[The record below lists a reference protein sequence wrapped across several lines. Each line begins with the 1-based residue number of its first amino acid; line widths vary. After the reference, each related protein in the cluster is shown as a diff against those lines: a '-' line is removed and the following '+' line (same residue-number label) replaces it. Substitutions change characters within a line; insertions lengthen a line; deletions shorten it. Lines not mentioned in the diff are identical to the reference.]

1 MSGKWWRRWSG
12 CNLMVIM
19 NMNNKFKK
27 GFSLFE
33 AFVVMLIVS
42 IFVALMA
49 NTVAHRPKE
58 KVASEAHGRFE
69 CYFDPSNKKL
79 YQQMYTEG
87 STTGRKLATKEVGF
101 EKEDGSIEMKKV
113 CEFVPPSYAKYLIID
128 AVGGG
133 AGGSPAG
140 GASEGQFVS
149 TFYASIERKYYI
161 LPGQGGKR
169 KTGANAAENGETTI
183 VKNQDNEVM
192 ITAEGGK
199 AVSSLENTALSDV
212 LACSIT
218 EWPTD
223 EQYDCHITPTCQIID
238 GKVEVSFCR
247 SKGSY
252 ATVELEYKHLNDDD
266 EVVLDN
272 PRYIV
277 NEVYTEQKNSNT
289 WVYHDI
295 SQWSDYNDIDT
306 DPTKTYRE
314 SRIAG
319 GEPNWKPSVND
330 EWVPSMYTM
339 ELLMNSTADGNNANP
354 SNLHRLIES
363 MQYTSKIKDANVGQ
377 GGGKNQ
383 NGNAGGVLILW

>member
-1 MSGKWWRRWSG
+1 M
-12 CNLMVIM
+12 M
-19 NMNNKFKK
+19 NKKLK

-49 NTVAHRPKE
+49 NTVAHRPKA
-58 KVASEAHGRFE
+58 KIASEAHGRFE
-69 CYFDPSNKKL
+69 CYYDSVTGELTQEMFLEKS
-79 YQQMYTEG
+79 
-87 STTGRKLATKEVGF
+87 STKPKPATKEITLTDA
-101 EKEDGSIEMKKV
+101 DGNTTTHKV

-133 AGGSPAG
+133 AGGSPRG

-161 LPGQGGKR
+161 LPGVGGR
-169 KTGANAAENGETTI
+169 KESGSRAAENGGTTVI
-183 VKNQDNEVM
+183 RNQDLEAMV
-192 ITAEGGK
+192 TAEGGK
-199 AVSSLENTALSDV
+199 AVSSLENTTLNDV

-223 EQYDCHITPTCQIID
+223 EQYDCHITPTCQVID

-252 ATVELEYKHLNDDD
+252 VTKSLIYKYTDDD
-266 EVVLDN
+266 GDVVMNN

-277 NEVYTEQKNSNT
+277 NNVYTEQKNANT

-295 SQWSDYNDIDT
+295 SQWSDYNETDV
-306 DPTKTYRE
+306 DPTASYRATRE
-314 SRIAG
+314 AG
-319 GEPNWKPSVND
+319 WKPTVTD

-339 ELLMNSTADGNNANP
+339 ELLMDSTAEGDDPNP

-363 MQYTSKIKDANVGQ
+363 MQYDSEMKDANVGQ

-383 NGNAGGVLILW
+383 DGKAGGALILW

>member
-1 MSGKWWRRWSG
+1 
-12 CNLMVIM
+12 MVIKNNMM
-19 NMNNKFKK
+19 NKKLK

-49 NTVAHRPKE
+49 NTVAHRPKA
-58 KVASEAHGRFE
+58 KIASEAHGRFE
-69 CYFDPSNKKL
+69 CYYDNSGKL
-79 YQQMYTEG
+79 YQQMYTEK
-87 STTGRKLATKEVGF
+87 STTGRELATKEITLTDA
-101 EKEDGSIEMKKV
+101 DGNTTTHKV

-133 AGGSPAG
+133 AGGSPRG

-161 LPGQGGKR
+161 LPGVGGR
-169 KTGANAAENGETTI
+169 QESGSRAAENGGTT
-183 VKNQDNEVM
+183 VVRNQDLDAMV
-192 ITAEGGK
+192 TAEGGK
-199 AVSSLENTALSDV
+199 AVSSLENTTLNDV

-223 EQYDCHITPTCQIID
+223 KQYDCHITPTCQVID

-252 ATVELEYKHLNDDD
+252 VTKSLIYKYTDDD
-266 EVVLDN
+266 GDVVMNN

-277 NEVYTEQKNSNT
+277 NNVYTEQKNANT

-295 SQWSDYNDIDT
+295 SQWSDYNETDV
-306 DPTKTYRE
+306 DPTASYRATRE
-314 SRIAG
+314 AG
-319 GEPNWKPSVND
+319 WKPTVTD

-339 ELLMNSTADGNNANP
+339 ELLMDSTADGDDPNP
-354 SNLHRLIES
+354 SNLHRLVES
-363 MQYTSKIKDANVGQ
+363 MQYTSGIKDANVGQ

-383 NGNAGGVLILW
+383 DGKAGGALILW

>member
-1 MSGKWWRRWSG
+1 
-12 CNLMVIM
+12 MVIIK
-19 NMNNKFKK
+19 MNNKLKR

-33 AFVVMLIVS
+33 AFVVMLIVA

-69 CYFDPSNKKL
+69 CYYDSNGKL

-87 STTGRKLATKEVGF
+87 STTGRKLATKEIGF

-133 AGGSPAG
+133 AGGSPKG

-169 KTGANAAENGETTI
+169 ETGANAAENGETTL
-183 VKNQDNEVM
+183 VKNQDNDVM
-192 ITAEGGK
+192 ITANGGK
-199 AVSSLENTALSDV
+199 AVSSLENTTVNDILD
-212 LACSIT
+212 CSIT
-218 EWPTD
+218 EWCTL
-223 EQYDCHITPTCQIID
+223 EQFDCQITPTCRVVD
-238 GKVEVSFCR
+238 GKIEVSYCR
-247 SKGSY
+247 TKGTYITQKLTYKSEKSDG
-252 ATVELEYKHLNDDD
+252 TVEMG
-266 EVVLDN
+266 N
-272 PRYIV
+272 PRFIV
-277 NEVYTEQKNSNT
+277 NNVYTKPKNANT

-295 SQWSDYNDIDT
+295 SQFSDYDDVSL
-306 DPTKTYRE
+306 DPTATYKANRPDWT
-314 SRIAG
+314 
-319 GEPNWKPSVND
+319 PNVYD
-330 EWVPSMYTM
+330 IYAPSMYTM
-339 ELLMNSTADGNNANP
+339 ELLMNTTAEGDDPNP
-354 SNLHRLIES
+354 SNLHRIIES
-363 MQYTSKIKDANVGQ
+363 LQYTSKIKDANVGQ

-383 NGNAGGVLILW
+383 NGSAGGVLILW

>member
-1 MSGKWWRRWSG
+1 
-12 CNLMVIM
+12 MVINNMM
-19 NMNNKFKK
+19 NKKLK

-49 NTVAHRPKE
+49 NTVAHRPKA
-58 KVASEAHGRFE
+58 KIASEAHGRFE
-69 CYFDPSNKKL
+69 CYYDNSGKL
-79 YQQMYTEG
+79 YQQMYTEK
-87 STTGRKLATKEVGF
+87 STTGREQATKEITLTDA
-101 EKEDGSIEMKKV
+101 DGNTTTHKV

-133 AGGSPAG
+133 AGGSPRG

-161 LPGQGGKR
+161 LPGVGGR
-169 KTGANAAENGETTI
+169 KESGSRASENGGTTVI
-183 VKNQDNEVM
+183 RNQDLEAMV
-192 ITAEGGK
+192 TAEGGK
-199 AVSSLENTALSDV
+199 AVSSLENTTLNDV

-223 EQYDCHITPTCQIID
+223 EQYDCHITPTCQVID
-238 GKVEVSFCR
+238 GQVEVSFCR

-252 ATVELEYKHLNDDD
+252 VTKSLIYKDTDDDGNVELG
-266 EVVLDN
+266 N
-272 PRYIV
+272 PRFIV
-277 NEVYTEQKNSNT
+277 NNVYTEQKNANT

-295 SQWSDYNDIDT
+295 SQWSDYNETDV

-339 ELLMNSTADGNNANP
+339 ELLMDSTADGDDPNP
-354 SNLHRLIES
+354 SNLHRLVES
-363 MQYTSKIKDANVGQ
+363 MQYTSGIKDAKVGQ

-383 NGNAGGVLILW
+383 DGKAGGALILW

>member
-1 MSGKWWRRWSG
+1 
-12 CNLMVIM
+12 MVINNMM
-19 NMNNKFKK
+19 NKKLK

-49 NTVAHRPKE
+49 NTVAHRPKA
-58 KVASEAHGRFE
+58 KIASEAHGRFE
-69 CYFDPSNKKL
+69 CYYDSVTGELTQEMFLEKSSTKPQRAKKEITL
-79 YQQMYTEG
+79 TDADG
-87 STTGRKLATKEVGF
+87 NTTTH
-101 EKEDGSIEMKKV
+101 KV

-133 AGGSPAG
+133 AGGSPRG

-161 LPGQGGKR
+161 LPGVGGR
-169 KTGANAAENGETTI
+169 KESGSRAAENGGTTVI
-183 VKNQDNEVM
+183 RNQDLEAMV
-192 ITAEGGK
+192 TAEGGK
-199 AVSSLENTALSDV
+199 AVSSLENTTLNDV

-223 EQYDCHITPTCQIID
+223 EQYDCHITPTCQVID

-252 ATVELEYKHLNDDD
+252 VTKSLIYKYTDDD
-266 EVVLDN
+266 GDVVMNN

-277 NEVYTEQKNSNT
+277 NNVYTEQKNANT

-295 SQWSDYNDIDT
+295 SQWSDYNETDV
-306 DPTKTYRE
+306 DPTASYRATRE
-314 SRIAG
+314 AG
-319 GEPNWKPSVND
+319 WKPTVTD

-339 ELLMNSTADGNNANP
+339 ELLMDSTAEGDDPNP

-363 MQYTSKIKDANVGQ
+363 MQYDSEMKDANVGQ

-383 NGNAGGVLILW
+383 DGKAGGALILW